1 MEGAL
6 PRGWGWWQCCDTGAH
21 GCVLKA
27 RQRLLRWKGCYKINQ
42 MGLDGE
48 GWIRKRRWRHCLP
61 GGGKPLW
68 ELLTQRESKRQAAL
82 VKEGHE
88 IELYETAVKWSKP
101 LVLINGHL
109 ATKKLKPP
117 PGTEIPGAVLFPTEL
132 RAAVALV
139 WGDGHHCWGPGSWRE
154 SPSGSQK
161 LNRERK
167 DGPSQTR
174 NN

>member
-1 MEGAL
+1 MEKVLQNKSDVFGQGGVDPKEEVEAL
-6 PRGWGWWQCCDTGAH
+6 PS
-21 GCVLKA
+21 
-27 RQRLLRWKGCYKINQ
+27 
-42 MGLDGE
+42 
-48 GWIRKRRWRHCLP
+48 RWRETFM
-61 GGGKPLW
+61 GAFN
-68 ELLTQRESKRQAAL
+68 TESKRQAAL